1 MNLWQRIAAGA
12 SAAIK
17 SFVDV
22 VTGRTEELEPEPQ
35 PQPEPQPDPRIERLK
50 AENRYLIDQAN
61 QKYDELISQD
71 LEKYSSAFEKAQ
83 DSGGR
88 FDIEDLDGVVSI
100 NREVLRATEFINDPT
115 SDINVASAQKRREI
129 GSETV
134 KELESSGIDLFRT
147 RVHEDNV
154 VKEFWEQVDRV
165 REEENI
171 GARLQALNY
180 AKEEAYGY
188 AFNIWVD
195 SGFDQK
201 VLRNELD
208 KIASG
213 IEAAHLATQK
223 AVEGTA
229 TFMRQG
235 DDFT

>member
-1 MNLWQRIAAGA
+1 MNLWQRIVAGA
-12 SAAIK
+12 K
-17 SFVDV
+17 SFVDI
-22 VTGRTEELEPEPQ
+22 VTGRTAEPEVI
-35 PQPEPQPDPRIERLK
+35 PQPEPEPERELIPKIARLK
-50 AENRYLIDQAN
+50 AENRSIIEEAN

-71 LEKYSSAFEKAQ
+71 LEKYSTAFEKAEN
-83 DSGGR
+83 SGGR

-100 NREVLRATEFINDPT
+100 NREVLRALEFINDPT

-129 GSETV
+129 GEETV
-134 KELESSGIDLFRT
+134 KELEASGIDLFRT

-195 SGFDQK
+195 SGFDQQ
-201 VLRNELD
+201 VLRDELD

-213 IEAAHLATQK
+213 IEASHLATQR

-229 TFMRQG
+229 TFMRQEG
-235 DDFT
+235 DFT